1 MKFSRCEKI
10 AGRYVHVP
18 VKGIGETSESRWY
31 LPWLNG
37 GAARF
42 NYVPATAADCDFV
55 ASIDLDGQLGT
66 ELRVESDAEL
76 AVNSF
81 FFADAPQEAG
91 AKDEPLRQ
99 QFHFSPFRGWLN
111 DPNGLGF
118 FGGKYHMFYQYN
130 PFGVN
135 WGNMHWAHAESD
147 DLVHWRECGI
157 FLRPEP
163 SGVPYSGGVVIDH
176 RNDSGLGDGKQP
188 PVLIFYTAAGNHVE
202 PRQPYTQRLRYSTDG
217 GKTFREYDRNP
228 VIGSLVDDG
237 ERDPSIV
244 WDEAGRIWRMA
255 LYCGDRDRE
264 FRFFKSSN
272 LLDWQETGRFR
283 DDIGR
288 ECPELFTL
296 RDEADGQEYMVLLT
310 ATGHCWVGRFEGD
323 RFIPGP
329 RQLPA
334 ARFGNFY
341 AAQTFKNTGTRRI
354 LLGWQPCE
362 VRDRRFSQSMTLPL
376 ELTLSDGVIKVAP
389 VREIESR
396 RGAEFTALPLA
407 GGQCWELEIESLDSG
422 AALLDVG
429 GEKVMLDVDAGE
441 IRVGVAKLDGL
452 ARPLRC
458 RIFADRQT
466 IEVFAD
472 GKYLSKQKS
481 AAADGVRQG
490 DPWAPDGGL
499 ARFRAWEIK

>member
-1 MKFSRCEKI
+1 MKNTRRETI
-10 AGRYVHVP
+10 GGRYVHIP
-18 VKGIGETSESRWY
+18 VKGIGEAAASLWF
-31 LPWLNG
+31 LPWMNG
-37 GAARF
+37 AAARF
-42 NYVPATAADCDFV
+42 NYVPATSADCDFV
-55 ASIDLDGQLGT
+55 AAIDLGENFGG
-66 ELRVESDAEL
+66 ELRVESDSGL
-76 AVNSF
+76 LCRSF
-81 FFADAPQEAG
+81 SFAATPPETG
-91 AKDEPLRQ
+91 AKNEPLRQ

-118 FGGKYHMFYQYN
+118 FGGKYQMFYQYN
-130 PFGVN
+130 PFGVT
-135 WGNMHWAHAESD
+135 WSNMHWGRAESD
-147 DLVHWRECGI
+147 DLVHWRETGV
-157 FLRPEP
+157 FLRPEAF
-163 SGVPYSGGVVIDH
+163 GAPYSGGVVIDH
-176 RNDSGLGDGKQP
+176 RNDSGLGDGKEP
-188 PVLIFYTAAGNHVE
+188 PVLMYFTAAGDHVE
-202 PRQPYTQRLRYSTDG
+202 PKQPYTQRLLYSTDG
-217 GKTFREYDRNP
+217 GATFRDYDRNP

-244 WDEAGRIWRMA
+244 WDETGGIWRMG
-255 LYCGDRDRE
+255 LYCGDKDRE

-272 LLDWQETGRFR
+272 LIDWRETGRFR

-296 RDEADGQEYMVLLT
+296 RDEKDGKAYMVLLT
-310 ATGHCWVGRFEGD
+310 ATGHYWVGTFIDD
-323 RFIPGP
+323 RFVPGP
-329 RQLPA
+329 RQLLA

-341 AAQTFKNTGTRRI
+341 AAQTFKNTGDRRI

-376 ELTLSDGVIKVAP
+376 ELTLKDGVIKVAP

-396 RGAEFTALPLA
+396 RGAEFDVLPLA
-407 GGQCWELEIESLDSG
+407 EGQCWELEIVSLDSG
-422 AALLDVG
+422 AALLDVC
-429 GEKVMLDVDAGE
+429 GEKVLLDVDAGE

-481 AAADGVRQG
+481 AAADGVR
-490 DPWAPDGGL
+490 PAECWSPDCRL
-499 ARFRAWEIK
+499 ARLRAWEIK